1 MTMSITNTHL
11 SGISPED
18 KWHLLNAYFK
28 EIGLVRQHLD
38 SFNVFLEE
46 TLQQICD
53 ETKKIIPDIPDF
65 YIIFGRITVEEP
77 QVREA
82 DGATKSVTP
91 LEARIRE
98 LTYASKIYLEMTP
111 VTIDERT
118 QRPHYN
124 ETINTYIGKLP
135 IMLKSSKCPLSQM
148 HTAEELIQIGE
159 DPLDP
164 GGYFIINGT
173 ERALVTQEDL
183 APNRILIEEASR
195 SSSATHIAKVFST
208 THGFRAPV
216 TIERRK
222 DGNIRVSL
230 PSVPGK
236 IPIAILMRALGLGSD
251 KKIFEAISDNPE
263 IQKELIPIV
272 DVAAAIEVS
281 SDPEKSQMNALDYVG
296 KRVAVGQTRE
306 YRIKRAQQI
315 LDRYLL
321 PHIGYEREDRIK
333 KAYFLGQMTQKVLE
347 LSLDIRRPDDKDH
360 YSNKR
365 LKLAGDL
372 FTSLFRVSFLNL
384 SRDIKYQLERTAVRG
399 RKPNIKTAVRADVIT
414 ERIRHALATGNWVG
428 GKAGVSQLLDRT
440 NYISTLS
447 HLRRIISPLSRSQP
461 HFEARDLH
469 PTQWGKIC
477 PAETPEGPNCGL
489 VKNLALTALISV
501 GTNEKKIETD
511 LYDLGVIPLEEVEE
525 VSGKAKIY
533 LNGKLLGIHP
543 NYKPLV
549 ETIRMKRRRGDLSS
563 NVNIAFYEDSNEVQ
577 INCDAGRARRPLLVV
592 KNGKLMMTKDD
603 ITRVE
608 RGEETWNDLIARGL
622 IEYFD
627 AEEEEN
633 AFIAMKE
640 EYITMEHTHLEVA
653 PAAILG
659 ITASLIP
666 FPDHNQSP
674 RNTYEAGMAKQAL
687 GIFAANFHLRLDTR
701 GHLLHY
707 PQQPLTT
714 TRAMDIVGFATRPA
728 GQNFV
733 LGIMSFQ
740 AFNIEDA
747 LIMNKASVERG
758 LARSTF
764 FRTYEGEERKY
775 PGGQLDK
782 FEVPEKEVRGYRASE
797 AYRHLAHDGIVEP
810 ETICKGGD
818 VLIGRTSPPRFT
830 HPYDDFDDLS
840 QPQRRETS
848 INMRHSENGT
858 VDTVIITETLDGN
871 KLIKIKVRDLRI
883 PELGDKFAS
892 RHGQKGVLG
901 LICPQE
907 DMPFSAEGI
916 VPDLV
921 INPHA
926 MPSRMTLG
934 QMFEGCLGKVAAAT
948 GTIGNATPFEME
960 DMDILQQQL
969 VDNNFDYGGRETL
982 YNGVTGVKYDVAIY
996 FACVYYQKL
1005 HHLVADK
1012 IHARARGPVQ
1022 ILTRQPTEGRARE
1035 GGLRFGEM
1043 ERDCLVGHGSSV
1055 LLKERLLD
1063 ESDRTTILICEKCG
1077 LLGTYD
1083 RNRDR
1088 SYCPVCGEKSLI
1100 STVTC
1105 SYAFKLLLQE
1115 MMSLGL
1121 APRLLLRD
1129 RA

>member
-1 MTMSITNTHL
+1 MPLN
-11 SGISPED
+11 PED
-18 KWHLLNAYFK
+18 AWILLESYFK

-38 SFNVFLEE
+38 SFNNFLEE
-46 TLQQICD
+46 SMQQIVD
-53 ETKKIIPDIPDF
+53 ETKQIIPDIPDF
-65 YIIFGRITVEEP
+65 YIVFGKISVESP
-77 QVREA
+77 ATREA
-82 DGATKSVTP
+82 DGATKEITP
-91 LEARIRE
+91 MEARIRE
-98 LTYASKIYLEMTP
+98 LTYAGKIYLEMTP

-118 QRPHYN
+118 QSPSYN

-135 IMLKSSKCPLSQM
+135 IMLKCSKCPLATKM
-148 HTAEELIQIGE
+148 NEELIQMGE

-173 ERALVTQEDL
+173 ERNLVTQEDL

-216 TIERRK
+216 TLERRK
-222 DGNIRVSL
+222 DGSIRVSL

-236 IPIAILMRALGLGSD
+236 VPIAILMRSLGLNSD
-251 KKIFEAISDNPE
+251 KKILEAISDNEE
-263 IQKELIPIV
+263 IQRELIPVI
-272 DVAAAIEVS
+272 DVASAIEVTA
-281 SDPEKSQMNALDYVG
+281 DPEKSQMNALDYIG

-321 PHIGYEREDRIK
+321 PHIGYGAEDRIK
-333 KAYFLGQMTQKVLE
+333 KAYFLGQMCQKVME
-347 LSLDIRRPDDKDH
+347 LNLGFRRSDDKDH
-360 YSNKR
+360 YANKR

-384 SRDIKYQLERTAVRG
+384 TRDIKYQLERTAVRG

-440 NYISTLS
+440 NFISTLS

-477 PAETPEGPNCGL
+477 PSETPEGPNCGL

-511 LYDLGVIPLEEVEE
+511 LYDLGVIPLEEVTE
-525 VSGKAKIY
+525 VVGMTKIY
-533 LNGKLLGIHP
+533 LNGKLLGVHP
-543 NYKPLV
+543 NYRPLV
-549 ETIRMKRRRGDLSS
+549 ETIRQKRRRGDLNP
-563 NVNIAFYEDSNEVQ
+563 NVNIAFYPESKEVQ
-577 INCDAGRARRPLLVV
+577 INCDAGRARRPLFIL
-592 KNGKLMMTKDD
+592 KNGKLQITSKD
-603 ITRVE
+603 VE
-608 RGEETWNDLIARGL
+608 MIKNGEMQWNDLISKGI
-622 IEYFD
+622 IEYLD

-633 AFIAMKE
+633 ALIAMRE
-640 EYITMEHTHLEVA
+640 RNITREHSHLELN
-653 PAAILG
+653 PAIILG

-707 PQQPLTT
+707 PQKPLVK
-714 TRAMDIVGFATRPA
+714 TRAMDIIGFDRRPA
-728 GQNFV
+728 GQNFI

-740 AFNIEDA
+740 GFNIEDA
-747 LIMNKASVERG
+747 LIMNKASIERG
-758 LARSTF
+758 LVRSTF
-764 FRTYEGEERKY
+764 YRTYEGEERKY

-782 FEVPEKEVRGYRASE
+782 FEIPEKEVRGYRASE
-797 AYRHLAHDGIVEP
+797 AYRHLSSDGIIEP
-810 ETICKGGD
+810 ETQVEGGD

-830 HPYDDFDDLS
+830 SPYDEFDDVA
-840 QPQRRETS
+840 QPTRRETS
-848 INMRHSENGT
+848 INMRHSERGI
-858 VDTVIITETLDGN
+858 VDTIIITETLDGN

-892 RHGQKGVLG
+892 RHGQKGILG
-901 LICPQE
+901 LIAPQE
-907 DMPFSAEGI
+907 DMPFTEDGM
-916 VPDLV
+916 VPDL
-921 INPHA
+921 IMNPHA
-926 MPSRMTLG
+926 LPSRMTLG
-934 QMFEGCLGKVAAAT
+934 QMFECCAGKIAAAV
-948 GTIGNATPFEME
+948 GEPQNATAFEME
-960 DMDILQQQL
+960 NMDDLQQHL
-969 VDNNFDYGGRETL
+969 LDHGFEYGGRQTL
-982 YNGVTGVKYDVAIY
+982 YNGINGVRYDVGI
-996 FACVYYQKL
+996 FMGVVYYQKL
-1005 HHLVADK
+1005 HHLVSDK

-1043 ERDCLVGHGSSV
+1043 ERDCLVGHGSAV

-1063 ESDRTTILICEKCG
+1063 ESDRTTILVCEQCG
-1077 LLGTYD
+1077 LLATYD
-1083 RNRDR
+1083 RNKDKT
-1088 SYCPVCGEKSLI
+1088 YCSICGDKSVI
-1100 STVTC
+1100 NNITC

-1121 APRLLLRD
+1121 APRLILRD

>member
-1 MTMSITNTHL
+1 MNSSIL
-11 SGISPED
+11 SKSFVSTPENMWD
-18 KWHLLNAYFK
+18 LLQSYFN

-65 YIIFGRITVEEP
+65 YIIFGKITVEEP

-82 DGATKSVTP
+82 DGATKSITP

-135 IMLKSSKCPLSQM
+135 IMLKSSKCPLSKM
-148 HTAEELIQIGE
+148 TTKEELIQIGE

-173 ERALVTQEDL
+173 ERVLVTQEDL

-236 IPIAILMRALGLGSD
+236 IPIAILMRALGLNSD
-251 KKIFEAISDNPE
+251 RKIFEAISDNPE
-263 IQKELIPIV
+263 IQKELIPII
-272 DVAAAIEVS
+272 DVASAIEVV
-281 SDPEKSQMNALDYVG
+281 SDPEKSMMNALDYVG

-321 PHIGYEREDRIK
+321 PHIGYEQEDRIR

-347 LSLDIRRPDDKDH
+347 LALDIRRPDDKDH
-360 YSNKR
+360 YANKR

-384 SRDIKYQLERTAVRG
+384 TRDIKYQLERTAVRG

-440 NYISTLS
+440 NFISTLS

-533 LNGKLLGIHP
+533 LNGKLLGIHT
-543 NYKPLV
+543 NYRPLI
-549 ETIRMKRRRGDLSS
+549 ETIRMKRRRGDLNP
-563 NVNIAFYEDSNEVQ
+563 NVNIAYYPESNEVQ

-592 KNGKLMMTKDD
+592 KNGKVL
-603 ITRVE
+603 ITQDVVDKVRT
-608 RGEETWNDLIARGL
+608 GQLQWNDLIARGL

-633 AFIAMKE
+633 ALICMRE
-640 EYITMEHTHLEVA
+640 RDLTPEHTHLEIA

-707 PQQPLTT
+707 PQKPLTS
-714 TRAMDIVGFATRPA
+714 TRAMEIIGFDTRPA

-747 LIMNKASVERG
+747 LIMNKASIERG

-782 FEVPEKEVRGYRASE
+782 FEVPEKEVRGYRASD
-797 AYRHLAHDGIVEP
+797 AYRHLADDGIIEP
-810 ETICKGGD
+810 ETVCDGGD

-848 INMRHSENGT
+848 INMRHSEAGT

-901 LICPQE
+901 LISPQE
-907 DMPFSAEGI
+907 DMPFSAQGI
-916 VPDLV
+916 SPDLI

-960 DMDILQQQL
+960 DMDQLQLHL
-969 VDNNFDYGGRETL
+969 VEHGFDYGGRETL
-982 YNGVTGVKYDVAIY
+982 YNGVTGERYDVGIY

-1005 HHLVADK
+1005 HHLVSDK

-1043 ERDCLVGHGSSV
+1043 ERDCLVGHGSAV

-1063 ESDRTTILICEKCG
+1063 ESDRTQILVCEKCG
-1077 LLGTYD
+1077 LLSVYD

-1088 SYCPVCGEKSLI
+1088 TYCPVCGEKSQI
-1100 STVTC
+1100 SSVTC

-1121 APRLLLRD
+1121 APRLILKD

>member
-1 MTMSITNTHL
+1 MTMTLPTQNNIT
-11 SGISPED
+11 SED
-18 KWHLLNAYFK
+18 AWSLLASYFK

-38 SFNVFLEE
+38 SFNTFLED
-46 TLQQICD
+46 TLQQIVD

-65 YIIFGRITVEEP
+65 FIVFGKITVEEP

-82 DGATKSVTP
+82 DGATKSITP

-135 IMLKSSKCPLSQM
+135 IMLKSSRCPLSKM
-148 HTAEELIQIGE
+148 NTPEEFIKIGE
-159 DPLDP
+159 DPSDP

-183 APNRILIEEASR
+183 APNRILIEEASK

-222 DGNIRVSL
+222 DGSVRVSL

-236 IPIAILMRALGLGSD
+236 IPIAILMRALGLNSD
-251 KKIFEAISDNPE
+251 RKIFEAISDNPE
-263 IQKELIPIV
+263 IQKELIPIIDIASV
-272 DVAAAIEVS
+272 IEVT
-281 SDPEKSQMNALDYVG
+281 SDPDKSMLNALDYVG

-321 PHIGYEREDRIK
+321 PHIGYESEDRIK
-333 KAYFLGQMTQKVLE
+333 KAFFLGQMTQKVLE
-347 LSLDIRRPDDKDH
+347 LALDLRRPDDKDH
-360 YSNKR
+360 YANKR

-384 SRDIKYQLERTAVRG
+384 ARDIKYQLERTAVRG
-399 RKPNIKTAVRADVIT
+399 RRPNIKTAVRADVIT

-511 LYDLGVIPLEEVEE
+511 LYDLGVIPIEEVEE
-525 VSGKAKIY
+525 VSGKTKIY
-533 LNGKLLGIHP
+533 INGKLLGVHP
-543 NYKPLV
+543 NYKPLI
-549 ETIRMKRRRGDLSS
+549 ETIRMKRRRGDLNS
-563 NVNIAFYEDSNEVQ
+563 NVNIAYYPDSLELI
-577 INCDAGRARRPLLVV
+577 INCDAGRTRRPLLVV
-592 KNGKLMMTKDD
+592 EQGKLRLTKDD
-603 ITRVE
+603 VE
-608 RGEETWNDLIARGL
+608 KIKSNEIQWNDLIARGL

-633 AFIAMKE
+633 AYIAMAE
-640 EYITMEHTHLEVA
+640 RDLTPEHTHLEIA

-707 PQQPLTT
+707 PQKPLTT
-714 TRAMDIVGFATRPA
+714 TRAMDIVGFDKRPA

-733 LGIMSFQ
+733 IAIMSFQ

-747 LIMNKASVERG
+747 LIMNKASVQRG

-764 FRTYEGEERKY
+764 FRSYETEERKY
-775 PGGQLDK
+775 PGGQLDR
-782 FEVPEKEVRGYRASE
+782 FEIPEKEVRGYRAAE
-797 AYRHLAHDGIVEP
+797 AYRHLASDGIVEA
-810 ETICKGGD
+810 ETEVGGGD
-818 VLIGRTSPPRFT
+818 VLVGRTSPPRFT

-848 INMRHSENGT
+848 SNMRHSEKGI

-892 RHGQKGVLG
+892 RHGQKGILG
-901 LICPQE
+901 LISPQE
-907 DMPFSAEGI
+907 DMPFSADGI
-916 VPDLV
+916 SPDLV

-934 QMFEGCLGKVAAAT
+934 QMFEGCLGKVAAAV
-948 GTIGNATPFEME
+948 GHVGNATPFEVE
-960 DMDILQQQL
+960 DMDDLQQQL
-969 VDNNFDYGGRETL
+969 VDNGFDYGGRETL
-982 YNGVTGVKYDVAIY
+982 YNGVTGERYDVAI
-996 FACVYYQKL
+996 FTVVVYYQKL

-1043 ERDCLVGHGSSV
+1043 ERDCLVGHGAAV

-1063 ESDRTTILICEKCG
+1063 ESDKTQILICEKCG
-1077 LLGTYD
+1077 LLGIYD

-1088 SYCPVCGEKSLI
+1088 PYCPICGQDSLI

-1121 APRLLLRD
+1121 APRLILKD

>member
-1 MTMSITNTHL
+1 VPIK
-11 SGISPED
+11 PED
-18 KWHLLNAYFK
+18 AWLLLKSYFD

-46 TLQQICD
+46 SIQQIVD
-53 ETKKIIPDIPDF
+53 ETKQIIPDIPDF
-65 YIIFGRITVEEP
+65 FIRFGNIKIEEP
-77 QVREA
+77 MVREA
-82 DGATKSVTP
+82 DGAQKTITP
-91 LEARIRE
+91 MEARIRE
-98 LTYASKIYLEMTP
+98 LTYAGKIFLEMIPAT
-111 VTIDERT
+111 VDERI
-118 QRPHYN
+118 QSPQYN
-124 ETINTYIGKLP
+124 ETIDTYIGRLP
-135 IMLKSSKCPLSQM
+135 IMLKSSKCPLANM
-148 HTAEELIQIGE
+148 NADELVAIGE

-173 ERALVTQEDL
+173 ERVLVTQEDL

-216 TIERRK
+216 TIERKK
-222 DGNIRVSL
+222 DGGIRVSL

-236 IPIAILMRALGLGSD
+236 IPIAILMRALGLNSD
-251 KKIFEAISDNPE
+251 KKIFEAISEDPE
-263 IQKELIPIV
+263 IQKELIPVI
-272 DVAAAIEVS
+272 DVFTAIEVS
-281 SDPEKSQMNALDYVG
+281 SDQEKSQMNALDFIG

-306 YRIKRAQQI
+306 YRVKRAQQI

-321 PHIGYEREDRIK
+321 PHIGYDPDDRIK
-333 KAYFLGQMTQKVLE
+333 KAYFLGQMTQKVME
-347 LSLDIRRPDDKDH
+347 LALDKRRPDDKDH

-384 SRDIKYQLERTAVRG
+384 TRDIKYQLERTAVRG

-440 NYISTLS
+440 NFISTLS

-489 VKNLALTALISV
+489 VKNLALTSLISV
-501 GTNEKKIETD
+501 GTNEKRIEAD
-511 LYDLGVIPLEEVEE
+511 LYDMGVITLDEIED

-533 LNGKLLGIHP
+533 LNGKLLGVH
-543 NYKPLV
+543 NYYKKLV
-549 ETIRMKRRRGDLSS
+549 ETIRSKRARGDLNH
-563 NVNIAFYEDSNEVQ
+563 NVNIAYYVDSNEVQ
-577 INCDAGRARRPLLVV
+577 INCDAGRARRPLFTL
-592 KNGKLMMTKDD
+592 KNGQLNIKQEHIEK
-603 ITRVE
+603 IRK
-608 RGEETWNDLIARGL
+608 GEWHWNDLISQGL

-633 AFIAMKE
+633 AFIAMWE
-640 EYITMEHTHLEVA
+640 DDITLEHTHMEIA

-707 PQQPLTT
+707 PQRPLIS
-714 TRAMDIVGFATRPA
+714 TRAMDIIGFDNRPA
-728 GQNFV
+728 GQNFCIA
-733 LGIMSFQ
+733 IMSFQ
-740 AFNIEDA
+740 GFNIEDS
-747 LIMNKASVERG
+747 LIMNKASIERG
-758 LARSTF
+758 MARSTF
-764 FRTYEGEERKY
+764 YRTYEGEERKY

-782 FEVPEKEVRGYRASE
+782 FEIPEKEVRGYRAAE
-797 AYRHLAHDGIVEP
+797 DYRHLAQDGLIEP
-810 ETICKGGD
+810 ETECEGGD

-830 HPYDDFDDLS
+830 SPYDEFDDMT
-840 QPQRRETS
+840 QPTRRETS
-848 INMRHSENGT
+848 VSMRHSEEGI
-858 VDTVIITETLDGN
+858 VDTIIVSETLDGN

-907 DMPFSAEGI
+907 DMPFTEEGI
-916 VPDLV
+916 VPDLI

-926 MPSRMTLG
+926 IPSRMTLG
-934 QMFEGCLGKVAAAT
+934 QMFEACSGKLASVLGQPA
-948 GTIGNATPFEME
+948 NATAFEMK
-960 DMDILQQQL
+960 DMDILQGQML
-969 VDNNFDYGGRETL
+969 ENGFEYGGRHTL
-982 YNGVTGVKYDVAIY
+982 FNGITGEKYDAAI
-996 FACVYYQKL
+996 FVGVVYYQKL

-1043 ERDCLVGHGSSV
+1043 ERDCLVGHGSAV

-1063 ESDRTTILICEKCG
+1063 ESDRTTILVCEKCG
-1077 LLGTYD
+1077 LLATYD
-1083 RNRDR
+1083 RNKDKT
-1088 SYCPVCGEKSLI
+1088 YCPICGEKAVI
-1100 STVTC
+1100 STVAC

-1121 APRLLLRD
+1121 APRLILKD